1 MSEWGYQRVVNTN
14 KLNAEQALKQA
25 ERKGEHERAERLRWA
40 IAAVIGFGEDP
51 ADYTESEI
59 LIRSRC

>member
-25 ERKGEHERAERLRWA
+25 ERNGEHERAERLRWA